1 MVKMEIDG
9 VSVEPAPAP
18 SKETTNT
25 SEISSNY
32 INICDSDYLNVF
44 NPGGDSNG

>member
-1 MVKMEIDG
+1 MLKKEIDG
-9 VSVEPAPAP
+9 VSLETTPAP

-32 INICDSDYLNVF
+32 FNICDSDYLNVF
-44 NPGGDSNG
+44 KPGGDSNG